1 MNKTASIWIIA
12 FVSVLIVI
20 GFAQISREN
29 AHDDSPASLDIV
41 RKYRAVDRAILHS
54 DVILEN
60 GLIKKTYIVP
70 PTFAGYSQSD
80 TEADPFSA
88 LNPDPQELKPVQE
101 ILSEAGIVF
110 NDGASAVYNHDLNA
124 LTVINTR
131 DQLEMVEAYTSSI
144 GARAELHMQVRVEI
158 YELPARLAM
167 EAIESA
173 APQGRHNAERNAIYQ
188 AVGLGPVRLVN
199 TITMMARSG
208 QRAKVEDVMVCDVNF
223 TPNEPSGEEP
233 SNGDAE
239 VEEVRQVGTILEVDP
254 VIGAD
259 NTTIDLSLSL
269 EHHTALPETISVS
282 GKPVLAYHYKKT
294 TSNFV
299 LLSGSYALLASWRPT
314 GKPEYREND
323 LMQIAFVTA
332 NIQTVSG
339 AIEMIETSST
349 AKK

>member
-12 FVSVLIVI
+12 IVSVLIVI
-20 GFAQISREN
+20 GFSRISRDHSSK
-29 AHDDSPASLDIV
+29 APASLDIV
-41 RKYRAVDRAILHS
+41 HKYRAVDRAVLHS

-70 PTFAGYSQSD
+70 PTIVGYHQSD
-80 TEADPFSA
+80 TVADPFSD
-88 LNPDPQELKPVQE
+88 LNPDPQELRTVQE

-110 NDGASAVYNHDLNA
+110 DEGASAVYNHDLSA

-131 DQLEMVEAYTSSI
+131 DQLEMVEAYTESI
-144 GARAELHMQVRVEI
+144 GSRAESHMQVRVEI

-173 APQGRHNAERNAIYQ
+173 APEGRHNAERNAIYR
-188 AVGLGPVRLVN
+188 AVGLGSVRLVN
-199 TITMMARSG
+199 TITMMVRSG
-208 QRAKVEDVMVCDVNF
+208 QRAKVEDVIELYVKYS
-223 TPNEPSGEEP
+223 TNESPSEEQ
-233 SNGDAE
+233 GDGNAE
-239 VEEVRQVGTILEVDP
+239 AEEVRQVGTILEVDP
-254 VIGAD
+254 IIGSD

-269 EHHTALPETISVS
+269 VHHTAPPETISVD
-282 GKPVLAYHYKKT
+282 GKPVLAYHCKKT

-299 LLSGSYALLASWRPT
+299 LLSGSYTLLASWRPT

-332 NIQTVSG
+332 NIQAVSG
-339 AIEMIETSST
+339 AIEMIEMSDT